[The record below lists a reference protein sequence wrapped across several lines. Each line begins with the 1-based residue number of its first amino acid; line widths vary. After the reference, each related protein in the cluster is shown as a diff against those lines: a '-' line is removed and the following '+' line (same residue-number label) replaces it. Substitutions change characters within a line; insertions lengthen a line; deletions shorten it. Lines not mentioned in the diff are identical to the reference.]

1 MKTLTCIAALG
12 AALMLAAAVHA
23 APSAI
28 AETCKAD
35 VKQFCADVKPGAGKL
50 TACIKSHFKDLS
62 ADCQVAFIRVAAVG
76 RDCKSDIKSFC
87 SDAKSKDGG
96 SGVPEGSRRQPQ
108 RRLQGRYG
116 QGAGRRQVAFGRA
129 SAGQVF
135 AEAVASDVRTVN
147 PSNGEQS

>member
-1 MKTLTCIAALG
+1 MKMLTCSAAL
-12 AALMLAAAVHA
+12 AAVLMLAGSVHA

-62 ADCQVAFIRVAAVG
+62 GDCQVAFIRVAAVG

-87 SDAKSKDGG
+87 SDAKSKTA
-96 SGVPEGSRRQPQ
+96 VPACLKAHADSLSASCKDAMTKAQ
-108 RRLQGRYG
+108 
-116 QGAGRRQVAFGRA
+116 AG
-129 SAGQVF
+129 
-135 AEAVASDVRTVN
+135 DK
-147 PSNGEQS
+147 

>member
-1 MKTLTCIAALG
+1 LTCIAALG
-12 AALMLAAAVHA
+12 GAMLLSISAGYA

-35 VKQFCADVKPGAGKL
+35 VMQFCADVKPGAVKL

-87 SDAKSKDGG
+87 SDAKSKMA
-96 SGVPEGSRRQPQ
+96 VPACLKAHADS
-108 RRLQGRYG
+108 LS
-116 QGAGRRQVAFGRA
+116 A
-129 SAGQVF
+129 SCKDAMTKAQAGQK
-135 AEAVASDVRTVN
+135 
-147 PSNGEQS
+147 

>member
-1 MKTLTCIAALG
+1 MKMLTCIAALG
-12 AALMLAAAVHA
+12 AALILAGAVHA

-76 RDCKSDIKSFC
+76 RDCKADIKSFC
-87 SDAKSKDGG
+87 SDAKSRTAVPACLKAHENSLSAACKDAMTK
-96 SGVPEGSRRQPQ
+96 
-108 RRLQGRYG
+108 G
-116 QGAGRRQVAFGRA
+116 QAG
-129 SAGQVF
+129 
-135 AEAVASDVRTVN
+135 DK
-147 PSNGEQS
+147 